1 MKADAYLRAVEAL
14 PLGGLDALLPDGSG
28 ITVLAPHPDDESLG
42 CGGLLALAAA
52 AGRPA
57 RILVLSDGAGSHPHS
72 RLFPAPRL
80 RDLRRQEALD
90 AAAALGVA
98 PDDVGFLD
106 WPDGDVPAGGQRLED
121 AARAV
126 LDAAGQTTLVA
137 TLGLDP
143 HKDHEACWAIGRHA
157 AALGGLRL
165 LGYPVW
171 SWRYLY
177 PEMNEGLGP
186 LPAAEWA
193 GPPQGMRL
201 DVAAMLPR
209 KQRAVASHRS
219 QLGQVISD
227 DPSAFAL
234 SPAVLAVLQR
244 PFEAYVE
251 AAA

>member
-1 MKADAYLRAVEAL
+1 MAGDYLRAVEAL
-14 PLGGLDALLPDGSG
+14 PLGRLETLLPDGGG
-28 ITVLAPHPDDESLG
+28 ITVLAPHADDESLG
-42 CGGLLALAAA
+42 CGGLLAFAAA

-57 RILVLSDGAGSHPHS
+57 RVLVLSDGAGSHPAS

-80 RDLRRQEALD
+80 RELRRQEALD
-90 AAAALGVA
+90 AAAELGVA
-98 PDDVGFLD
+98 PGDVGFLD
-106 WPDGDVPAGGQRLED
+106 WPDGDVPAEGPRLEA
-121 AARAV
+121 AARSV
-126 LDAAGQTTLVA
+126 LDFAKGTTLVA

-143 HKDHEACWAIGRHA
+143 HKDHVACWAIGRRA

-186 LPAAEWA
+186 LPPAECP
-193 GPPQGMRL
+193 GPPRGLRL
-201 DVAAMLPR
+201 NIAAMLQR
-209 KQRAVASHRS
+209 KQRAVAAHRS
-219 QLGQVISD
+219 QLGQVIDD